1 VLAGPQQGF
10 RWEPRQPWSRYL
22 SMVTVLTR
30 LVVIVG
36 VYAGGSLAQ
45 TSPPAGP
52 TVPPK
57 TLPVPKGGESLVIN
71 PTKDECT
78 AGWRP
83 GLRWT
88 QAEFD
93 KFCRQLEI
101 SK

>member
-1 VLAGPQQGF
+1 MVTTVAARLVTIVALLAG
-10 RWEPRQPWSRYL
+10 EC
-22 SMVTVLTR
+22 
-30 LVVIVG
+30 
-36 VYAGGSLAQ
+36 LAQ

-57 TLPVPKGGESLVIN
+57 ALPVPKGGESLILN
-71 PTKDECT
+71 PTKDECK

-88 QAEFD
+88 QTEFH